1 MKKLLL
7 LSAFVLLFCLNIS
20 AQGDSLKDWLKTPY
34 VSTLSAASS
43 NNTLVFQ
50 VNQEGVRNIYKA
62 SAPDFKVEKITNF
75 TDDDGLE
82 LTSVKLSGDGRWLV
96 FVRGGEH
103 SGNSAVRAGNPASL
117 VKKQSILIHVVDLQ
131 NGQEKI
137 MGEGDYPVFHPDG
150 QSITFIRSG
159 QAWTYS
165 LNSQEIKPL
174 FHVTGSVGG
183 LQWSKDGKRLLFSS
197 ARSSHSFVGI
207 FDIGND
213 KIRWL
218 APDFHRD
225 RFPKWSPDEK
235 SVAFIRTD
243 ATGTEVKPILER
255 RHTPWSICVV
265 NLESD
270 KLTEIWSAPRTLA
283 GSVPSWQGTFNMEW
297 NLPETL
303 TFLSYQ
309 DGWPHL
315 YAISKDGKE
324 LTQLTKGEYTV
335 DQITYSSDKSKIL
348 FGANAGKSKEDI
360 DRKHIGMVEVR
371 NKKLTWLTSGEGIEA
386 NPSFFNDNKSVAF
399 LSSELS
405 RPYLPAVIDINKPE
419 SITIIGEELLAGL
432 DFSQHVKPQHVSFK
446 SEDGTLVYGQLFV
459 PQNLKSKAPGLV
471 YIHGGPR
478 RQMFLGWHF
487 LDYYFADY
495 ILNQYL
501 ASQGFVVLSVNYRM
515 GTGYGFDFQNPE
527 KVGNQGA
534 SEYKDILA
542 SGKWLQQHPLID
554 PERVGVFGGSYGG
567 YLTALALGKNS
578 DIFVAGVDVHG
589 VHSRLLRQNQEQFAD
604 DFKVASQIALESSP
618 IHYVDNW
625 RSPVLIIHADDDQN
639 VAFTQSIDLY
649 NRLKERNVEV
659 ETLVFPDDNHHWMVF
674 KNLVKVKEATAEF
687 LIRKVKNQ

>member
-7 LSAFVLLFCLNIS
+7 LSAYVLLFCLNIS

-218 APDFHRD
+218 APDF
-225 RFPKWSPDEK
+225 
-235 SVAFIRTD
+235 
-243 ATGTEVKPILER
+243 
-255 RHTPWSICVV
+255 
-265 NLESD
+265 
-270 KLTEIWSAPRTLA
+270 
-283 GSVPSWQGTFNMEW
+283 
-297 NLPETL
+297 
-303 TFLSYQ
+303 
-309 DGWPHL
+309 
-315 YAISKDGKE
+315 
-324 LTQLTKGEYTV
+324 
-335 DQITYSSDKSKIL
+335 
-348 FGANAGKSKEDI
+348 
-360 DRKHIGMVEVR
+360 
-371 NKKLTWLTSGEGIEA
+371 
-386 NPSFFNDNKSVAF
+386 
-399 LSSELS
+399 
-405 RPYLPAVIDINKPE
+405 
-419 SITIIGEELLAGL
+419 
-432 DFSQHVKPQHVSFK
+432 
-446 SEDGTLVYGQLFV
+446 
-459 PQNLKSKAPGLV
+459 
-471 YIHGGPR
+471 
-478 RQMFLGWHF
+478 
-487 LDYYFADY
+487 
-495 ILNQYL
+495 
-501 ASQGFVVLSVNYRM
+501 
-515 GTGYGFDFQNPE
+515 
-527 KVGNQGA
+527 
-534 SEYKDILA
+534 
-542 SGKWLQQHPLID
+542 
-554 PERVGVFGGSYGG
+554 
-567 YLTALALGKNS
+567 
-578 DIFVAGVDVHG
+578 
-589 VHSRLLRQNQEQFAD
+589 
-604 DFKVASQIALESSP
+604 
-618 IHYVDNW
+618 
-625 RSPVLIIHADDDQN
+625 
-639 VAFTQSIDLY
+639 
-649 NRLKERNVEV
+649 
-659 ETLVFPDDNHHWMVF
+659 
-674 KNLVKVKEATAEF
+674 
-687 LIRKVKNQ
+687 